1 MKKYL
6 WLAAIVIAF
15 VMTRLWQ
22 LDQRIIFDWDQ
33 EQFSNQIY
41 DIVKLN
47 KFTLLGPRVT
57 DDLGFFLA
65 PYFTYILVPFYLL
78 TSLDP
83 SALIIFMIVINS
95 LFFIASYKIISR
107 LFSTT
112 HALVFLALWTFS
124 SYHVKYDSIPWWP
137 IYLPLGVVS
146 VWHLL
151 NRIRTHNRSF
161 DWVLLGIT
169 LGFFSNMHFQ
179 FIVMG
184 VFCTLYLF
192 LLFRNN
198 TTVVFAWTKVVLAVG
213 SFLIMFTPL
222 LLFDLRHDFLNTN
235 LMLGYFVRS
244 GTAAQKDLWV
254 WREVFAN
261 TFIPYTYVR
270 SVVMSLILGAGLI
283 AGAWWLGKKTT
294 DKHKKIFFTATAYL
308 FILIPVIFAAY
319 GKRPSEY
326 YFMVF
331 FPFITLVIAHL
342 FIKLPKT
349 IAVVLFAL
357 YVVGNVANIRY
368 ELVTNPQGLAA
379 KKSIVMKIKERVGN
393 NNYTISFDGPPNT
406 DTGFKYLLKVKGM
419 PYGLTENY
427 PMIGVHIPEKPGDV
441 VQQPYGITIPKQL
454 LIQ

>member
-1 MKKYL
+1 MKKYIL
-6 WLAAIVIAF
+6 ILIAIAF
-15 VMTRLWQ
+15 AATRFWQ

-41 DIVKLN
+41 DIITLN

-78 TSLDP
+78 TNLDP
-83 SALIIFMIVINS
+83 SALIIFMVAINS
-95 LFFIASYKIISR
+95 LFFIASYKIISKM
-107 LFSTT
+107 FSAS
-112 HALVFLALWTFS
+112 HALGFLALWTFS

-137 IYLPLGVVS
+137 IYLPLGVVL
-146 VWHLL
+146 VWYLL
-151 NRIRTHNRSF
+151 NRIRTKNRSL
-161 DWVLLGIT
+161 DWALLGGS

-184 VFCTLYLF
+184 VFCGLYLF
-192 LLFRNN
+192 LMFRNN
-198 TTVVFAWTKVVLAVG
+198 KTVVFAWTKAALAVG

-244 GTAAQKDLWV
+244 GTATQKDMWV

-261 TFIPYTYVR
+261 TFIPYTYMR
-270 SVVMSLILGAGLI
+270 SVAVSLIIGAGLI
-283 AGAWWLGKKTT
+283 WGAWWLGKNST
-294 DKHKKIFFTATAYL
+294 DKAKALFFTATAYL
-308 FILIPVIFAAY
+308 LILIPVIFAAY

-342 FIKLPKT
+342 LVKLSKT
-349 IAVVLFAL
+349 IAVVLFVFYIL
-357 YVVGNVANIRY
+357 GNMANIRY

-379 KKSIVMKIKERVGN
+379 KKSIVMKIKERVGD

-406 DTGFKYLLKVKGM
+406 DTGFKYLLKVRSM

-427 PMIGVHIPEKPGDV
+427 SMIGVHIPAKPGDV

-454 LIQ
+454 LVK